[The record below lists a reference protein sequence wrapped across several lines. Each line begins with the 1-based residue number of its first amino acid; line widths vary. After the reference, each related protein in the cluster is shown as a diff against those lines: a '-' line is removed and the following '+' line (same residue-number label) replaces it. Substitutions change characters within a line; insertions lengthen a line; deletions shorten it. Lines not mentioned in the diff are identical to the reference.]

1 MRLGFLWV
9 WLCIPVL
16 RRDSTRACCSQQ
28 SNITSLLQDR
38 CQMTEPWPIPIPHGG
53 EEVELLIL
61 HWRVELL
68 FAGPPASK
76 CHLHGGSLTPAAV
89 PCQGFYQFVESIQEV
104 QFIKRRT
111 RSGIYNVHTTHNLL
125 NTAFVWETDSRG
137 EVYWH
142 WHTKTVNQTR
152 LCLLTDNRGVDCIH
166 SQQSNL
172 SIIVM
177 NSRTHLLWSRVLQ
190 LTGITSLS
198 VVCLGHL

>member
-9 WLCIPVL
+9 WFCIRVL
-16 RRDSTRACCSQQ
+16 RRDST
-28 SNITSLLQDR
+28 SNIAPLLQDR

-53 EEVELLIL
+53 QEVEPLIL
-61 HWRVELL
+61 HWRVELW
-68 FAGPPASK
+68 FAAPPASK

-111 RSGIYNVHTTHNLL
+111 RSGIYNVHTTHELL

-142 WHTKTVNQTR
+142 TKTVNQT
-152 LCLLTDNRGVDCIH
+152 LTVPVDW
-166 SQQSNL
+166 QS
-172 SIIVM
+172 
-177 NSRTHLLWSRVLQ
+177 WSWLY
-190 LTGITSLS
+190 SS
-198 VVCLGHL
+198 SAE